1 MNIATIST
9 VIAAISVLVGVFFAV
24 IQLRNVVKTRNLGLI
39 IQLNPSFRV
48 SYSEM
53 VEAQSELM
61 SLEYEDYDDFK
72 KKYGELFSEGE
83 TQKAI
88 GIMFSF
94 FEGMGLL
101 LHRRLIEISLV
112 DWVTGGSG
120 GVKMLWD
127 KMKPVLEGFS
137 QEYNIRAFQWTEYLY
152 NELQKR
158 EQTLQQ
164 KINKHS
170 LSFS

>member
-1 MNIATIST
+1 MDIATIST
-9 VIAAISVLVGVFFAV
+9 VIAAISVIVGVVFAV
-24 IQLRNVVKTRNLGLI
+24 LQLRYVVKTRNLGLI

-48 SYSEM
+48 SHSEM
-53 VEAQSELM
+53 TEAQSKLL

-72 KKYGELFSEGE
+72 KKHGELLSEGE

-101 LHRRLIEISLV
+101 LHRRLIDISIV
-112 DWVTGGSG
+112 DYVTGGSG

-127 KMKPVLEGFS
+127 KMKPILEGFS
-137 QEYNIRAFQWTEYLY
+137 KEY
-152 NELQKR
+152 
-158 EQTLQQ
+158 
-164 KINKHS
+164 
-170 LSFS
+170 FS

>member
-1 MNIATIST
+1 LEVDRMDIATIST
-9 VIAAISVLVGVFFAV
+9 VIAATSVVVGVVFAV
-24 IQLRNVVKTRNLGLI
+24 LQLRQVVKTRNLGLI
-39 IQLNPSFRV
+39 IQLFPSFRV

-53 VEAQSELM
+53 IEAQSKLL

-72 KKYGELFSEGE
+72 KKHGELMSEGE

-88 GIMFSF
+88 GVMFSF
-94 FEGMGLL
+94 LEGMGLL
-101 LHRRLIEISLV
+101 LHRQLIDISLV
-112 DWVTGGSG
+112 DYVTGGSG

-127 KMKPVLEGFS
+127 KMKPILEGFS
-137 QEYNIRAFQWTEYLY
+137 KEYNLRAFQWTEYLY

-164 KINKHS
+164 TQQ
-170 LSFS
+170 